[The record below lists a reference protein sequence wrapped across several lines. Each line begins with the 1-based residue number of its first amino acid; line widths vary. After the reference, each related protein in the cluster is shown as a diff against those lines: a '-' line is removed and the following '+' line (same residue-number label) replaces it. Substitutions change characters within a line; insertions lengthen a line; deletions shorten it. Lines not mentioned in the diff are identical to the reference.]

1 MGENCH
7 ILVVDDN
14 EAIHLDFRKVLCAH
28 PSTLKTVDAAAAALF
43 DDEQVDS
50 RPLSSFEI
58 DSAYQGQDGI
68 GLVQSAFEHGKRYA
82 IAFVDVRMPPGL
94 DGIETSRRLWDID
107 EELQIVLCTAYSDYS
122 WTDMVRSLG
131 ETDRLL
137 VVKKPFDNI
146 EVRQIACALT
156 KKWQLNRQVKQQ
168 LTELAATVQA
178 LTAELAD
185 SNRQLREDGAEHQR
199 VAQA

>member
-1 MGENCH
+1 MVENRRVL
-7 ILVVDDN
+7 IVDDN
-14 EAIHLDFRKVLCAH
+14 EAIHVDFRKVLCAN
-28 PSTLKTVDAAAAALF
+28 PATSQTVDAAAAALF
-43 DDEQVDS
+43 DDEQVDV

-68 GLVQSAFEHGKRYA
+68 DMVQRALQCGRHYA
-82 IAFVDVRMPPGL
+82 MAFVDVRMPPGL
-94 DGIETSRRLWDID
+94 DGIETSKRLWDID
-107 EELQIVLCTAYSDYS
+107 KELQIVLCTAYSDYS
-122 WTDMVRSLG
+122 WPDMVRSLG

-146 EVRQIACALT
+146 EVRQIACALAMR
-156 KKWQLNRQVKQQ
+156 WQLNRHVEQQ
-168 LTELAATVQA
+168 LTDLAATVER

-185 SNRQLREDGAEHQR
+185 ANRQLQEEGAERQR